1 MSDSNGFSQ
10 NARMFATSAAHAET
24 GDLDLVLEI
33 LGEVEDLEVLDV
45 ATGTG
50 HTAFFFAQHE
60 AHVFAVDINDEML
73 AVAQEE
79 SDRKSLSCRFLKGF
93 ANDLPFDDAKF
104 DLVTTRLAAHHFK
117 APGDFLAEAHR
128 VLKPG
133 GRVMLIDNVVP
144 AGEAGAWI
152 NEYEIKRDPTHAACL
167 TSAQWL
173 SLFESQ
179 GFADAQTR
187 DYPKV
192 LDYDQWMRRMSI
204 EGKDADDLWSQL
216 TGASTEVV
224 QFLRPDQGDGATR
237 TLTLHR
243 LIVVATKA

>member
-10 NARMFATSAAHAET
+10 NARLFATSAAHAET
-24 GDLDLVLEI
+24 GDLDLVLET
-33 LGEVEDLEVLDV
+33 LGDVDDLEVLDV

-50 HTAFFFAQHE
+50 HTAFFFARHE

-93 ANDLPFDDAKF
+93 ANDLPFDDGKF

-133 GRVMLIDNVVP
+133 GRIMLIDNVVP
-144 AGEAGAWI
+144 DGDTGAWI
-152 NEYEIKRDPTHAACL
+152 NDYEIKRDPTHAACL

-173 SLFESQ
+173 ALFQSQ
-179 GFADAQTR
+179 GFENAQTR

-192 LDYDQWMRRMSI
+192 LDYDQWMQRMSI
-204 EGKDADDLWSQL
+204 EGKDADALWSEL

-224 QFLRPDQGDGATR
+224 QFLQPVKGEAETR
-237 TLTLHR
+237 TITLHR
-243 LIVVATKA
+243 IIVVAAK